1 MYLISC
7 DPDTKH
13 IAFAIFKKG
22 KFETTKKI
30 KTNLLDTI
38 EVFDKYKPFI
48 LAIETQYSR
57 FNVKTLI
64 QLVEVRAMVET
75 IARMMPEAQ
84 GIYRVPA
91 STWQKEILQIP
102 PKTKRAERKRISRES
117 ASDFIGKELKDNDIA
132 DAINIG
138 RYVLNN
144 FRKLELL
151 EV

>member
-22 KFETTKKI
+22 EYQKSI
-30 KTNLLDTI
+30 KVENSILDVMD
-38 EVFDKYKPFI
+38 VFDDYDPFI
-48 LAIETQYSR
+48 LAIETQYSK
-57 FNVKTLI
+57 FNIKTLI

-75 IARMMPEAQ
+75 IATISTYAK

-91 STWQKEILQIP
+91 SAWQKDILKIP
-102 PKTKRAERKRISRES
+102 PRTKREERKRISLEEARK
-117 ASDFIGKELKDNDIA
+117 FINDNLNDKDIA

-138 RYVLNN
+138 RYVLKN

-151 EV
+151 GV

>member
-13 IAFAIFKKG
+13 IAFAFFKKG
-22 KFETTKKI
+22 KFEGYKKI
-30 KTNLLDTI
+30 KTSIIEAI
-38 EVFDKYKPFI
+38 EVFDTHQPFI

-57 FNVKTLI
+57 FNINTLI
-64 QLVEVRAMVET
+64 KLVEVRAMVET
-75 IARMMPEAQ
+75 IARITPDAQ
-84 GIYRVPA
+84 GIYRIPA
-91 STWQKEILQIP
+91 STWQKEILKIP
-102 PKTKRAERKRISRES
+102 PKTKRNERKRISRES
-117 ASDFIGKELKDNDIA
+117 ASEFIGEDLKDTDIA